1 MQNELG
7 RARRRGHRVV
17 MPEQVTSPMDLNP
30 TLEVSAALIADCVR
44 QADHEVPD
52 RSLANSDLPDHDL
65 ADPHR
70 PTPDGV
76 DGAMRQAVEGSR
88 SRRETA

>member
-1 MQNELG
+1 MERMQDELG
-7 RARRRGHRVV
+7 RARRRGRRVV
-17 MPEQVTSPMDLNP
+17 MPEQVRSPMDLNP

-44 QADHEVPD
+44 QAD
-52 RSLANSDLPDHDL
+52 SDLPDHEL
-65 ADPHR
+65 ADPHQ

-76 DGAMRQAVEGSR
+76 DGAMREAVQGSR